1 MSIEQRIILNCLLD
15 NLKGNYR
22 PKMLVLSLI
31 FELMIQENYK
41 NNLNRKRIVIKD
53 SSFQFHK
60 KILVV
65 LDTIK
70 TT

>member
-1 MSIEQRIILNCLLD
+1 MSIEQRIILNFLLD

-22 PKMLVLSLI
+22 PKMFVLSLI